1 MSYVRVQNSKTL
13 AQTYEYWL
21 KNSDTETNTLDV
33 EKIKN
38 HRKQNFE
45 DEATDMMQL
54 TKRIRNEATS
64 VVIYPDSFICCYCV
78 Q

>member
-1 MSYVRVQNSKTL
+1 MTTDSKTNYD
-13 AQTYEYWL
+13 A
-21 KNSDTETNTLDV
+21 ETNTLDV

-54 TKRIRNEATS
+54 TKRICNEATS

>member
-54 TKRIRNEATS
+54 TKRICNEATS

>member
-45 DEATDMMQL
+45 AEATDMMQL
-54 TKRIRNEATS
+54 TKRICNEATS